1 MSSSASCRFTTLRA
15 YLLPSSLSLIS
26 RMVLPAPLPSA
37 FTTRYVISLSLGG
50 LDTFAMP
57 FLGGVSRHWTPPGGV
72 VGKVEDEPGRRVP
85 PFHDAE
91 PRIKI
96 RDDPGPV
103 TPSPRRFSAKP
114 GPRITP

>member
-57 FLGGVSRHWTPPGGV
+57 FLGGVSRHWTPPGGD
-72 VGKVEDEPGRRVP
+72 VGESRTSPGGAS

-91 PRIKI
+91 PRLKI
-96 RDDPGPV
+96 RDDPGLV
-103 TPSPRRFSAKP
+103 TPSPRHFSAKP
-114 GPRITP
+114 GHR